1 MALLLTRDDLRTL
14 LDDPEQL
21 DSAFAAIEDSFRE
34 HRASGGKP
42 TPQLALPL
50 KEGRG
55 AVRLVTAASPTHGV
69 TLRAASSGP
78 GASPIDAY
86 VVMLFDSQNGQLV
99 AVMAGN
105 DLNVYRTA
113 VPAGVGTRL
122 LARSNSRVVGMLG
135 SGRQARGQLVMLHHA
150 LPALRTIRVYSP
162 TPEHRVAFALEMS
175 ERLGMQVEAVGHPRE
190 VVIGADVIGI
200 TSSADAPVFE
210 TGWLSPGVLVV
221 SIAAGQVPP
230 DLLRSAR
237 VVVSSLADIA
247 GPGAKREPYT
257 SAIASGAWDPTQAVE
272 LVDVLNGTAPGRT
285 REDEIILYEMPGM
298 GAWDTAIVRWA
309 YHWATQHGVGAPF
322 HLSSPGPTA

>member
-14 LDDPEQL
+14 LEDPAQL
-21 DSAFAAIEDSFRE
+21 DSAFAAIEDAFHE

-50 KEGRG
+50 NDGRG
-55 AVRLVTAASPTHGV
+55 AVRVVTAASGTNGV
-69 TLRAASSGP
+69 TLRAASGGP

-86 VVMLFDSQNGQLV
+86 VVMLFDSQNGQLR
-99 AVMAGN
+99 AVLAGD

-113 VPAGVGTRL
+113 VPAGVGCRL
-122 LARSNSRVVGMLG
+122 LARPDSRVVAMLG

-150 LPALRTIRVYSP
+150 LPALQEIRVYSP

-175 ERLGMQVEAVGHPRE
+175 ERLGRQVDAVADAREAVAD
-190 VVIGADVIGI
+190 ADVVGV
-200 TSSADAPVFE
+200 TSNAAAPVFE
-210 TGWLSPGVLVV
+210 TGWLKPGALVV

-230 DLLRSAR
+230 DLLARAR
-237 VVVSSLADIA
+237 VVASSLVDVA

-272 LVDVLNGTAPGRT
+272 LVDVLAGATPGRT
-285 REDEIILYEMPGM
+285 RDDEIILYEMPGM
-298 GAWDTAIVRWA
+298 GAWDTAMVRWV
-309 YHWATQHGVGAPF
+309 YTWATQHEVGTPF
-322 HLSSPGPTA
+322 HLSSAGTA